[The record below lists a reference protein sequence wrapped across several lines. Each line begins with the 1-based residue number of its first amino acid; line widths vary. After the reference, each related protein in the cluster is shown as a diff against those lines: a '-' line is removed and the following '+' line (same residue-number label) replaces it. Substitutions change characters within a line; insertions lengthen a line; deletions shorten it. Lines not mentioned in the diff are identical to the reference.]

1 MKRKLLRIKARG
13 MERTMAGILYGVG
26 IGPGDPELLTLKAV
40 RILEEC
46 SVIGI
51 PAENTETCTAFGIA
65 RQAVPEIQEKRIISG
80 VIPMTREE
88 DKLQE
93 AYQQICQKIE
103 SELKAGENVAFLN
116 LGDPAI
122 YGTYMKIHKK
132 IIEKGYKAELVS
144 GVPSFCAVAAKLGV
158 DIATRDESIH
168 ILPACYGM
176 EEIENYSGTKILMK
190 SARRFDEVTKK
201 LEELEEEGILEAFAV
216 ANCGMKGETV
226 YPNIHSLR
234 EQGEK
239 GYFTTILVKEKSG
252 GKA

>member
-1 MKRKLLRIKARG
+1 MR
-13 MERTMAGILYGVG
+13 MEKTMAGILYGVG

-40 RILEEC
+40 RILQEC

-51 PAENTETCTAFGIA
+51 PAENTDVCTAFGIA
-65 RQAVPEIQEKRIISG
+65 SQAVPEIQEKRIISG

-88 DKLQE
+88 DKLEE

-116 LGDPAI
+116 LGDPTI

-132 IIEKGYKAELVS
+132 IIEKGYMAELVS
-144 GVPSFCAVAAKLGV
+144 GVPSFCAVAARLGV

-176 EEIENYSGTKILMK
+176 EEIEKYNGTKILMK

-216 ANCGMKGETV
+216 ANCGMKEEII
-226 YPNIHSLR
+226 YPNIQSLR
-234 EQGEK
+234 QQGEK
-239 GYFTTILVKEKSG
+239 GYFTTILVKEKGNCS
-252 GKA
+252 